1 MFPGIHACLQKL
13 FFPLSHARLNF
24 LKLFSWLGLEEFEQ
38 IPVWC
43 TLRKQN
49 SAFKIKSPKEREGGG
64 GGNSSSVFGFAKV
77 LLGFCS
83 RWGEDK
89 DGPPLHALGIP
100 QIIVSR
106 D

>member
-1 MFPGIHACLQKL
+1 MTVWSRVPRHPCLPPKTV
-13 FFPLSHARLNF
+13 LSTQPRTSE
-24 LKLFSWLGLEEFEQ
+24 FS
-38 IPVWC
+38 VWC